1 MINHML
7 ANDEDIERLLF
18 IMANLPEF
26 LRLSLAR
33 RKVRELISMAETERL
48 ESISRA
54 FSCTSLIESNKMVEL
69 LGSWIRAMCEV
80 ESSVLTQLMV
90 TYCKA
95 LLNEKNFI
103 CKYSEKVFEC
113 VLPASERRP
122 RENHDLRKGSD
133 FFKTSSQR
141 VNKNTTSEAKN
152 CYANLYLTLLPS
164 SGFFFISSPFSR
176 PKNIR
181 SYFLSAFLCSGRDMS
196 KRISLITITA

>member
-1 MINHML
+1 MINSML
-7 ANDEDIERLLF
+7 ANDGDIERLLF

-90 TYCKA
+90 TYCEV

-103 CKYSEKVFEC
+103 CRYSEQFLNAYYLLKTEDREKIMMCTKEAIFLRPHPSESIQM
-113 VLPASERRP
+113 LPQKLKLAM
-122 RENHDLRKGSD
+122 K
-133 FFKTSSQR
+133 
-141 VNKNTTSEAKN
+141 
-152 CYANLYLTLLPS
+152 
-164 SGFFFISSPFSR
+164 ISS
-176 PKNIR
+176 
-181 SYFLSAFLCSGRDMS
+181 
-196 KRISLITITA
+196 